1 MLTKKILIMMDKEI
15 AVMRTRMEME
25 SQMIEITVL
34 ISTILTKKTP
44 METEL
49 VISVVVIE
57 IMTEY

>member
-1 MLTKKILIMMDKEI
+1 MTELEIFVMMIWMGMELLTPK
-15 AVMRTRMEME
+15 
-25 SQMIEITVL
+25 ITVL